1 MSRNDTEWLQ
11 GETVSL
17 GQDFATVPRS
27 MPTPPPWL
35 FGLHSETDFRDAADL
50 DFGAFCLRLKTYPFC
65 NGSNRPEADSW
76 LLVTR
81 QCDVLDRVH
90 LNSAERRLMLL

>member
-1 MSRNDTEWLQ
+1 MAGPLRSTFRNHRFPVIGTTAWI
-11 GETVSL
+11 TC
-17 GQDFATVPRS
+17 
-27 MPTPPPWL
+27 
-35 FGLHSETDFRDAADL
+35 FGMACR
-50 DFGAFCLRLKTYPFC
+50 LRLKNYPFC
-65 NGSNRPEADSW
+65 NGSNRPAADSW